1 MQYRLRLIQRPFT
14 LLRAFLRSETGGG
27 FLLIA
32 ASLLALIWANSP
44 FASSYFAMLGTYW
57 TIGVGSFSLSLS
69 LLHWVNDALMAMF
82 FLLVGLEIKRELLA
96 GALSS
101 PRLAALP
108 AIAALGG
115 MIVPAVIYILIA
127 RGNAEAL
134 RGWAIP
140 AATDIAFALAA
151 LSLLGS
157 RVPISLKVFLAAL
170 AIIDDLGAIVII
182 ALFYNSG
189 LWLGAL
195 GLAGVALVA
204 LALLNRS
211 GVVRMWPYLIVG
223 ALLWL
228 FTLKSGVHATLAG
241 VALALAIP
249 LRDENPTDG
258 RDTSPLTRLEHALHP
273 VVAYAII
280 PVFGLANAGVS
291 FAGLT
296 PSALLDPVPLGI
308 AAGLVVG
315 KQVGVFGAAWAAIRL
330 GVASQPKGA
339 TMSMLYGVALLC
351 GIGFTMSLFIGS
363 LAFTSELLLI
373 ETKIG
378 VFSGSVISAVAG
390 VVWLRLNTERLGQ
403 AGPVAAPTAQG

>member
-1 MQYRLRLIQRPFT
+1 MQHRLGLIQRPFT
-14 LLRAFLRSETGGG
+14 LLLAFLRSETSGG

-32 ASLLALIWANSP
+32 ASLLALVWANSS
-44 FASSYFAMLGTYW
+44 FASSYFGLLGTYA
-57 TIGVGSFSLSLS
+57 TVGAGSFSLSLS
-69 LLHWVNDALMAMF
+69 LLHWVNDGLMAVF

-108 AIAALGG
+108 AVAALGG
-115 MIVPAVIYILIA
+115 MVAPALIYILIA
-127 RGNAEAL
+127 RGDPEAL

-151 LSLLGS
+151 LSLLGN
-157 RVPISLKVFLAAL
+157 RVPVSLKVFLAAL
-170 AIIDDLGAIVII
+170 AIIDDLGAIIII
-182 ALFYNSG
+182 ALFYTSG
-189 LWLGAL
+189 LSLGAL
-195 GLAGVALVA
+195 GLAGVALAA
-204 LALLNRS
+204 LALMNRS
-211 GVVRMWPYLIVG
+211 GVVRLWPYLLVG

-241 VALALAIP
+241 VALAMAIP
-249 LRDENPTDG
+249 LRDEDAADI

-273 VVAYAII
+273 AVAYAVI

-308 AAGLVVG
+308 AAGLVLG
-315 KQVGVFGAAWAAIRL
+315 KQVGVFGAAWAAVRL
-330 GVASQPKGA
+330 GVASKPEGA
-339 TMSMLYGVALLC
+339 TMSMLYGVSLLC

-378 VFSGSVISAVAG
+378 VFAGSVICAVAG
-390 VVWLRLNTERLGQ
+390 VVWLRLNTNPGEQ
-403 AGPVAAPTAQG
+403 ANLVAAPSTR